1 MSGRI
6 IPTILGKGRGFPG
19 VGLLPAFWSLMV
31 NFGTITAPLSVSFS
45 LLTEDQGL
53 VKADLSAILG
63 PFDSNWSMLC
73 PWAMSFFQKS
83 CLAPFPPILPWLTLC
98 APNAEKN

>member
-1 MSGRI
+1 MGGLFQLFWVWG
-6 IPTILGKGRGFPG
+6 TDFQELGHRQPFGLLT
-19 VGLLPAFWSLMV
+19 VGLE
-31 NFGTITAPLSVSFS
+31 TIMTPLGVSFS

>member
-53 VKADLSAILG
+53 VEVDVSSILDQ
-63 PFDSNWSMLC
+63 FNSNQFMLC
-73 PWAMSFFQKS
+73 PLAMSFYEKCTLPSSLLFQNYS
-83 CLAPFPPILPWLTLC
+83 SV
-98 APNAEKN
+98 